1 MDRGNS
7 LPSMLEQKVSG
18 AGGCGGLGLRPWR
31 GSYSLPPPLQPLQ
44 IYPYEMLMVTNR
56 GRVKLPP
63 GVDRTRL
70 EVRSRTGVGGGTER
84 GDPSPPSPSSSPPH
98 PLQRH
103 LSPEDFL
110 RVFEMPPEEFSKLAL
125 WKRNELKKKAFLF

>member
-1 MDRGNS
+1 
-7 LPSMLEQKVSG
+7 
-18 AGGCGGLGLRPWR
+18 
-31 GSYSLPPPLQPLQ
+31 

-70 EVRSRTGVGGGTER
+70 EVGAEPGSGGR
-84 GDPSPPSPSSSPPH
+84 GEGDLAPHHPPLPP
-98 PLQRH
+98 QRH

>member
-1 MDRGNS
+1 
-7 LPSMLEQKVSG
+7 
-18 AGGCGGLGLRPWR
+18 
-31 GSYSLPPPLQPLQ
+31 

-70 EVRSRTGVGGGTER
+70 EVGAEPGSAGHRG
-84 GDPSPPSPSSSPPH
+84 GDPAPRHPPL

>member
-1 MDRGNS
+1 
-7 LPSMLEQKVSG
+7 
-18 AGGCGGLGLRPWR
+18 
-31 GSYSLPPPLQPLQ
+31 

-70 EVRSRTGVGGGTER
+70 EVGAEPGSRGGAEGRTQH
-84 GDPSPPSPSSSPPH
+84 PINPPFPP
-98 PLQRH
+98 QRH

>member
-1 MDRGNS
+1 
-7 LPSMLEQKVSG
+7 
-18 AGGCGGLGLRPWR
+18 
-31 GSYSLPPPLQPLQ
+31 

-63 GVDRTRL
+63 G
-70 EVRSRTGVGGGTER
+70 
-84 GDPSPPSPSSSPPH
+84 
-98 PLQRH
+98 RH

>member
-1 MDRGNS
+1 
-7 LPSMLEQKVSG
+7 
-18 AGGCGGLGLRPWR
+18 
-31 GSYSLPPPLQPLQ
+31 

-70 EVRSRTGVGGGTER
+70 EVWAVPGWGGAER
-84 GDPSPPSPSSSPPH
+84 GPCPPSPPFPP
-98 PLQRH
+98 PPQRH

-110 RVFEMPPEEFSKLAL
+110 KVFEMSPEEFSKLAL

>member
-1 MDRGNS
+1 
-7 LPSMLEQKVSG
+7 
-18 AGGCGGLGLRPWR
+18 
-31 GSYSLPPPLQPLQ
+31 

-70 EVRSRTGVGGGTER
+70 EVGAVPGLGGTER
-84 GDPSPPSPSSSPPH
+84 GIPAPCHPPLSP
-98 PLQRH
+98 QRH

-110 RVFEMPPEEFSKLAL
+110 KVFEMPPEEFSKLAL

>member
-1 MDRGNS
+1 
-7 LPSMLEQKVSG
+7 
-18 AGGCGGLGLRPWR
+18 
-31 GSYSLPPPLQPLQ
+31 

-70 EVRSRTGVGGGTER
+70 EVGAFFSGVEGWCPRTL
-84 GDPSPPSPSSSPPH
+84 SLI
-98 PLQRH
+98 PLIPQRH

-110 RVFEMPPEEFSKLAL
+110 KVFEMPPEEFSKLAL

>member
-1 MDRGNS
+1 MGLRGF
-7 LPSMLEQKVSG
+7 G
-18 AGGCGGLGLRPWR
+18 WGLG
-31 GSYSLPPPLQPLQ
+31 GSQRVSHPRVPPPSLQ

-70 EVRSRTGVGGGTER
+70 EVGAAPGSGGSGGLRGGGPCTL
-84 GDPSPPSPSSSPPH
+84 SPPSV
-98 PLQRH
+98 PLPQRH

-110 RVFEMPPEEFSKLAL
+110 KVFEMPPEEFSKLAL

>member
-1 MDRGNS
+1 
-7 LPSMLEQKVSG
+7 
-18 AGGCGGLGLRPWR
+18 
-31 GSYSLPPPLQPLQ
+31 

-70 EVRSRTGVGGGTER
+70 E
-84 GDPSPPSPSSSPPH
+84 
-98 PLQRH
+98 
-103 LSPEDFL
+103 DFL
-110 RVFEMPPEEFSKLAL
+110 KVFEMPPEEFSKLAL

>member
-1 MDRGNS
+1 MR
-7 LPSMLEQKVSG
+7 
-18 AGGCGGLGLRPWR
+18 GLGWGGG
-31 GSYSLPPPLQPLQ
+31 GSCGEGLTASPLPLQ

-70 EVRSRTGVGGGTER
+70 EVGAEPGIGGMRRRVGDTPASHHL
-84 GDPSPPSPSSSPPH
+84 PSPPSPA
-98 PLQRH
+98 QRH

>member
-1 MDRGNS
+1 M
-7 LPSMLEQKVSG
+7 
-18 AGGCGGLGLRPWR
+18 GLGAAGPCR
-31 GSYSLPPPLQPLQ
+31 GMGGTAERVLQPPPLPWQ

-70 EVRSRTGVGGGTER
+70 EVGSAMGSGGHRRWEEAAPITLLF
-84 GDPSPPSPSSSPPH
+84 PPTP
-98 PLQRH
+98 QRH

>member
-1 MDRGNS
+1 M
-7 LPSMLEQKVSG
+7 
-18 AGGCGGLGLRPWR
+18 
-31 GSYSLPPPLQPLQ
+31 Q

-70 EVRSRTGVGGGTER
+70 EVGAEPGFWEGRGHRVGNPIT
-84 GDPSPPSPSSSPPH
+84 PSPSSPP
-98 PLQRH
+98 PPQRH

-110 RVFEMPPEEFSKLAL
+110 RVFEMPPEEFGKLAL

>member
-1 MDRGNS
+1 
-7 LPSMLEQKVSG
+7 
-18 AGGCGGLGLRPWR
+18 
-31 GSYSLPPPLQPLQ
+31 

-70 EVRSRTGVGGGTER
+70 EVGAVPGSGGTER
-84 GDPSPPSPSSSPPH
+84 GSLH
-98 PLQRH
+98 PITILFPRQRH

-110 RVFEMPPEEFSKLAL
+110 KVFEMPPEEFSKLAL

>member
-1 MDRGNS
+1 M
-7 LPSMLEQKVSG
+7 
-18 AGGCGGLGLRPWR
+18 GGTAERVLQ
-31 GSYSLPPPLQPLQ
+31 PPPLPWQ

-70 EVRSRTGVGGGTER
+70 EVGSAMGSGGRRRWEEAAPITLLF
-84 GDPSPPSPSSSPPH
+84 PPTP
-98 PLQRH
+98 QRH

>member
-1 MDRGNS
+1 
-7 LPSMLEQKVSG
+7 
-18 AGGCGGLGLRPWR
+18 
-31 GSYSLPPPLQPLQ
+31 

-70 EVRSRTGVGGGTER
+70 EVGAVPGFFGGYGGGPCTHH
-84 GDPSPPSPSSSPPH
+84 H
-98 PLQRH
+98 PLCPPQRH

-110 RVFEMPPEEFSKLAL
+110 KVFEMPPEEFSKLAL

>member
-1 MDRGNS
+1 
-7 LPSMLEQKVSG
+7 
-18 AGGCGGLGLRPWR
+18 
-31 GSYSLPPPLQPLQ
+31 

-70 EVRSRTGVGGGTER
+70 EARAELG
-84 GDPSPPSPSSSPPH
+84 
-98 PLQRH
+98 H

-110 RVFEMPPEEFSKLAL
+110 RVFEMPPEEFGKLAL

>member
-1 MDRGNS
+1 
-7 LPSMLEQKVSG
+7 
-18 AGGCGGLGLRPWR
+18 
-31 GSYSLPPPLQPLQ
+31 

-70 EVRSRTGVGGGTER
+70 EVGPELGSREGAEEGTL
-84 GDPSPPSPSSSPPH
+84 H
-98 PLQRH
+98 PINLLSLLQRH

-110 RVFEMPPEEFSKLAL
+110 RVFEMPIEEFSKLAL